1 MRSTCALRAALCCL
15 YAFDTD
21 AFQLT
26 PPVATTARLGAT
38 TATFLVMREPDS
50 RSKSREQL
58 LPDLL
63 KALDDVALFVSKAD
77 RSRMRK
83 PEAPTALCIEAYCA
97 VQQKKVDLLLAEAQ
111 LMRETGG
118 TSKVKWT
125 DIDGNLYNDATWL
138 KPEGWKKD

>member
-1 MRSTCALRAALCCL
+1 MPS
-15 YAFDTD
+15 
-21 AFQLT
+21 
-26 PPVATTARLGAT
+26 VGIVLGQHAN
-38 TATFLVMREPDS
+38 V
-50 RSKSREQL
+50 
-58 LPDLL
+58 
-63 KALDDVALFVSKAD
+63 LDEF
-77 RSRMRK
+77 
-83 PEAPTALCIEAYCA
+83 EAGGGV